1 MGTALAEPVVVVPEV
16 VTPPAAV
23 APPVAEPAVVV
34 PPVEPPAPVD
44 YKLSLPKDSTLD
56 PAVLERTVAIARARG
71 LSPEQAQAA
80 VDLVH
85 AESATHSAA
94 VLAAHQPG
102 GAAWTKQLDAW
113 KAETLADPSLGKT
126 PEERLQTVQR
136 AGLVLAKF
144 KEANP
149 DMGGAVETFLTTS
162 GIGERREVMH
172 LLSWIGKASGERPMA
187 LPSDSAVRSPEATL
201 DALYP
206 SMKKS

>member
-1 MGTALAEPVVVVPEV
+1 MGTALAEPVVEVPEV

-23 APPVAEPAVVV
+23 AEPVVVV
-34 PPVEPPAPVD
+34 PPAEPPAPIE
-44 YKLSLPKDSTLD
+44 YKLSLPKDSPLD

-126 PEERLQTVQR
+126 PEERVQTVQR

-149 DMGGAVETFLTTS
+149 DMGASVEAFLKTS

-172 LLSWIGKASGERPMA
+172 LLSWIASGERPMA
-187 LPSDSAVRSPEATL
+187 LGSESGLPGT
-201 DALYP
+201 ALERKYRESGMNP
-206 SMKKS
+206 